1 MHWSQSIWFKGRRG
15 DAMSQLSWMSIIQWA
30 SIALLIPITLR
41 WLARGR
47 MKERNAEESRLL
59 RLPKAVLVVGL
70 TCFLVFSA
78 LAIVSNI
85 FSNQTTTWW
94 TTLFFFSCALLGLY
108 LVASYFLERH
118 KVSEHGLTFG
128 RVFRKQGHLNWVEV
142 CSVRYSR
149 NMNYF
154 RLETHMGS
162 VARISI
168 LFIGLPEFAKLVL
181 ANVPLERIEPG
192 TVPVLKAISNCNV
205 AQ

>member
-1 MHWSQSIWFKGRRG
+1 
-15 DAMSQLSWMSIIQWA
+15 MSQLSWVSIIQWT
-30 SIALLIPITLR
+30 SMALLIPITLR
-41 WLARGR
+41 WLAKGR
-47 MKERNAEESRLL
+47 MRERTAEESKLL

-70 TCFLVFSA
+70 VCFLGFTA
-78 LAIVSNI
+78 LAVVSNI
-85 FSNQTTTWW
+85 FSNQTTTWR
-94 TTLFFFSCALLGLY
+94 TTVGFLSFALLGLY
-108 LVASYFLERH
+108 LVAGYFLERH
-118 KVSEHGLTFG
+118 EMSEHGLTFR

-168 LFIGLPEFAKLVL
+168 LFMGLPEFAKLVL
-181 ANVPLERIEPG
+181 ASVPHEMIEPG
-192 TVPVLKAISNCNV
+192 TVPVLEAVANCSP

>member
-59 RLPKAVLVVGL
+59 RLPKSVLVVGL

-78 LAIVSNI
+78 LAIASNI

-94 TTLFFFSCALLGLY
+94 TTFFFSVVLY
-108 LVASYFLERH
+108 WDSIWLPV
-118 KVSEHGLTFG
+118 TFSSG
-128 RVFRKQGHLNWVEV
+128 TK
-142 CSVRYSR
+142 SR
-149 NMNYF
+149 NMA
-154 RLETHMGS
+154 LH
-162 VARISI
+162 
-168 LFIGLPEFAKLVL
+168 L
-181 ANVPLERIEPG
+181 AECSESKDI
-192 TVPVLKAISNCNV
+192 
-205 AQ
+205 